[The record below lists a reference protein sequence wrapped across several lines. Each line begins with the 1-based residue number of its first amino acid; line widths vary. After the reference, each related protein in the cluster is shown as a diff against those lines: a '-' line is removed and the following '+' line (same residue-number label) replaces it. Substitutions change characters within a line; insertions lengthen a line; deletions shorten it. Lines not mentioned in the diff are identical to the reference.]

1 MTKEEAIQ
9 DYIREVQDHDYS
21 IIETRLGN
29 NVVKNILLHVTNKKG
44 KEFLVVAIDAKPEFE
59 SHKASIDLKHTGDV
73 DDLVDYS
80 WLFMR
85 TAILLQDLERI
96 GVV

>member
-21 IIETRLGN
+21 VFESRLGN
-29 NVVKNILLHVTNKKG
+29 NVVKKIYLHIKNKKE
-44 KEFLVVAIDAKPEFE
+44 KEILVVTIDENPEFE
-59 SHKASIDLKHTGDV
+59 SHRALIDLKCNGDI

-85 TAILLQDLERI
+85 TAILLQDHERI
-96 GVV
+96 EAI